1 MRRLLAALACVGLL
15 APALAWGQPE
25 LRSGAKGSKPAANPT
40 TTVIDSTTNALD
52 VNVTQ
57 GGSPTPSTAACKTVT
72 VNAQGS
78 SNADVT
84 VAGTAVSVM
93 AASTTRCSA
102 TIKNSSANEMR
113 CAPTGV
119 TPTPTV
125 GFAVAGGE
133 TLNLGL
139 ESQQAWSCIR
149 TGASSATASVG
160 EATP

>member
-1 MRRLLAALACVGLL
+1 MRHVLAALACVVLL
-15 APALAWGQPE
+15 APTLAWSQNE
-25 LRSGAKGSKPAANPT
+25 MRTGAKGSKPASNPT

-72 VNAQGS
+72 VNAQGTGS
-78 SNADVT
+78 ADITVGAAAVT
-84 VAGTAVSVM
+84 VM
-93 AASTTRCSA
+93 AASTTRCGA
-102 TIKNSSANEMR
+102 AIKNTSANEMR
-113 CAPTGV
+113 CTPSGV
-119 TPTPTV
+119 TPTSTV